1 VINYWFPI
9 IWKRNYYYYSF
20 RKFSQSEMFP
30 CSPNP
35 FSTYARII
43 GQTERQKDRKT
54 ERQKCSNYRTQV
66 EWKKYACHA
75 FGPIEIK
82 ERELCELL
90 FCICICSCYCLCFV
104 YVFMLLFM
112 FALMFMLCVWSCMLL
127 CMLLDVFVFM
137 LFMFCV
143 KIFVYVYVREIVWIM
158 TFVFVVVFVVVY
170 VSVSV
175 NVYFYVYVHVF
186 FLLLCES
193 YFLYLLLFFSL
204 CVSIIVQLDLTFFFR
219 KCHWNISTATFFH
232 LSCIFHNELHF
243 ETI

>member
-1 VINYWFPI
+1 MINYWFPI

-90 FCICICSCYCLCFV
+90 FCICFCSCCCSCLVFV
-104 YVFMLLFM
+104 FTFKLLLMLMCMLLFMLLF
-112 FALMFMLCVWSCMLL
+112 LL
-127 CMLLDVFVFM
+127 

-143 KIFVYVYVREIVWIM
+143 CVYVKDASYVNVY
-158 TFVFVVVFVVVY
+158 VVVVY
-170 VSVSV
+170 V
-175 NVYFYVYVHVF
+175 FVF
-186 FLLLCES
+186 VIVFILC
-193 YFLYLLLFFSL
+193 
-204 CVSIIVQLDLTFFFR
+204 
-219 KCHWNISTATFFH
+219 
-232 LSCIFHNELHF
+232 
-243 ETI
+243 